1 MNGNARSRRRIA
13 PAGAEHARVVFACPL
28 CGARVSSSNVE
39 AHLAKKHAETTQE
52 QFRAALDAGL
62 RSGAVRFELSG
73 KTFHAVSGTELLLRE
88 RKTSKAGVR
97 SVVQGGSPGLKKTR
111 T

>member
-1 MNGNARSRRRIA
+1 MSGNARARRPTAR
-13 PAGAEHARVVFACPL
+13 AGAEDARVVFACPL
-28 CGARVSSSNVE
+28 CSARVSSSNVE
-39 AHLAKKHAETTQE
+39 AHLAKKHAQTSQE

-73 KTFHAVSGTELLLRE
+73 KTFHGVSGTQLLLRE
-88 RKTSKAGVR
+88 RKTSKTGVR
-97 SVVQGGSPGLKKTR
+97 SVVQGGSPGLKKGR